1 MRNRTLSNYGQP
13 AIVIEKLQYP
23 IFDKSQNTGSPSSTS
38 PLIYEW
44 AIWMITISSLPIF
57 MIHADL
63 KNIVTLFLTS
73 SAIFRC

>member
-1 MRNRTLSNYGQP
+1 MRNRTLSNYRQP

-23 IFDKSQNTGSPSSTS
+23 IFDKSQNTGSQSSTS

-44 AIWMITISSLPIF
+44 AFWMITISSLPIF

-63 KNIVTLFLTS
+63 KNIVALFLTS
-73 SAIFRC
+73 SAIFRR